1 MARDPYEVLGVSRNA
16 TDEEIKKAYR
26 ELAKKYHPDRNPGDA
41 AAAAKMNEI
50 NAAYD
55 QIKNGQTGPSGGYGG
70 GYGSGYGGGY
80 GGFGGFGSG
89 RSGAYRSPDG
99 SYQEFHF
106 EGGDMDDILKNI
118 FGNGGFGGYG
128 AYEQPQERAECRAAV
143 NYIRNGRYN
152 EALTALSQV
161 PLSERDGRWYYL
173 SAVANMYLGNK
184 INALEDAKRAVEI
197 DPDNPNYRQLLNRL
211 QNNGQYYQD
220 YSGNYNSS
228 CCICDDCCTSYL
240 CCSCLT
246 PWGGMCC

>member
-80 GGFGGFGSG
+80 GGFGGFG
-89 RSGAYRSPDG
+89 
-99 SYQEFHF
+99 
-106 EGGDMDDILKNI
+106 
-118 FGNGGFGGYG
+118 GYG

-161 PLSERDGRWYYL
+161 PLSERDGRWYY
-173 SAVANMYLGNK
+173 
-184 INALEDAKRAVEI
+184 
-197 DPDNPNYRQLLNRL
+197 
-211 QNNGQYYQD
+211 QD

>member
-16 TDEEIKKAYR
+16 SDEEIKKAYR
-26 ELAKKYHPDRNPGDA
+26 ELAKKYHPDRNPGNA
-41 AAAAKMNEI
+41 EAAAKMNEI

-55 QIKNGQTGPSGGYGG
+55 QIKNGGAGQSG
-70 GYGSGYGGGY
+70 SY
-80 GGFGGFGSG
+80 GGFGGFS
-89 RSGAYRSPDG
+89 
-99 SYQEFHF
+99 
-106 EGGDMDDILKNI
+106 
-118 FGNGGFGGYG
+118 GYG

-161 PLSERDGRWYYL
+161 PLAERDGRWYYL

-197 DPDNPNYRQLLNRL
+197 DPDNPSYRQLLSRL
-211 QNNGQYYQD
+211 ENNGRYYQQ
-220 YSGNYNSS
+220 YSGNYNNS
-228 CCICDDCCTSYL
+228 CCVCDDCCTSYL

>member
-16 TDEEIKKAYR
+16 SDEEIKKAYR
-26 ELAKKYHPDRNPGDA
+26 ELAKKYHPDRNPGNA
-41 AAAAKMNEI
+41 EAAAKMNEI

-55 QIKNGQTGPSGGYGG
+55 QIKNGVTGQSGSYGGYN
-70 GYGSGYGGGY
+70 GY
-80 GGFGGFGSG
+80 GGFGGFS
-89 RSGAYRSPDG
+89 
-99 SYQEFHF
+99 
-106 EGGDMDDILKNI
+106 
-118 FGNGGFGGYG
+118 GYG

-161 PLSERDGRWYYL
+161 PLAERDGRWYYL

-197 DPDNPNYRQLLNRL
+197 DPDNPNYRQLLSRL
-211 QNNGQYYQD
+211 ENNGQYYQQN
-220 YSGNYNSS
+220 SGNYKNF
-228 CCICDDCCTSYL
+228 CCVCDDCCTSYL

>member
-16 TDEEIKKAYR
+16 SDEEIKKAYR

-41 AAAAKMNEI
+41 AAAAKKNEI

-55 QIKNGQTGPSGGYGG
+55 QIKNGETGQSGGYGG
-70 GYGSGYGGGY
+70 YNGY
-80 GGFGGFGSG
+80 GGFGGFS
-89 RSGAYRSPDG
+89 
-99 SYQEFHF
+99 
-106 EGGDMDDILKNI
+106 
-118 FGNGGFGGYG
+118 GYG

-161 PLSERDGRWYYL
+161 PLAERDGRWYYL

-211 QNNGQYYQD
+211 ENNGQYYQQ
-220 YSGNYNSS
+220 YSGNYSNS
-228 CCICDDCCTSYL
+228 CCVCDDCCTSYL

>member
-16 TDEEIKKAYR
+16 SDEEIKKAYR
-26 ELAKKYHPDRNPGDA
+26 ELAKKYHPDRNPGNA
-41 AAAAKMNEI
+41 EAAAKMNEI

-55 QIKNGQTGPSGGYGG
+55 QIKNGVTGQSG
-70 GYGSGYGGGY
+70 SY
-80 GGFGGFGSG
+80 GGFGGFS
-89 RSGAYRSPDG
+89 
-99 SYQEFHF
+99 
-106 EGGDMDDILKNI
+106 
-118 FGNGGFGGYG
+118 GYG

-161 PLSERDGRWYYL
+161 PLAERDGRWYYL

-197 DPDNPNYRQLLNRL
+197 DPDNPNYRQLLSRL
-211 QNNGQYYQD
+211 ENNGQYYQQ
-220 YSGNYNSS
+220 YSGNYNNS
-228 CCICDDCCTSYL
+228 CCVCDDCCTSYL

>member
-55 QIKNGQTGPSGGYGG
+55 QT
-70 GYGSGYGGGY
+70 
-80 GGFGGFGSG
+80 
-89 RSGAYRSPDG
+89 
-99 SYQEFHF
+99 
-106 EGGDMDDILKNI
+106 
-118 FGNGGFGGYG
+118 
-128 AYEQPQERAECRAAV
+128 QERAECRAAV